1 MIDLNLL
8 LFGGNGSGSGG
19 GKKGT
24 GASGSTSSN
33 APGHHGSAG
42 GTSMSSGGNVPK
54 DRKESSESREETTR
68 KSTAVSEP
76 VSRIT
81 DPNATY
87 VLYDTR
93 GKEVKDISGSSLLHD
108 MKSEEI
114 HYNPRTEKWETSK
127 GTRYIIR
134 RRK

>member
-24 GASGSTSSN
+24 GATDATSYSTPSR
-33 APGHHGSAG
+33 HGSAG
-42 GTSMSSGGNVPK
+42 GTSMSSGGNVSK

-93 GKEVKDISGSSLLHD
+93 GKEVKDISGSSLLRD
-108 MKSEEI
+108 MKSAEI

-134 RRK
+134 RRR